1 MVVVIVNEYAE
12 SVSVNVDVEKESRL
26 NLPSEFMKSKHV
38 NAYLESE
45 GRMLEACEIASWV
58 VSELGYLL
66 ITVDKCVIAG

>member
-1 MVVVIVNEYAE
+1 MVIVNEYAE
-12 SVSVNVDVEKESRL
+12 SVSVNVGVEESTL
-26 NLPSEFMKSKHV
+26 NLPMEFIRSKHV
-38 NAYLESE
+38 NVYLESE

>member
-12 SVSVNVDVEKESRL
+12 SVSVNVGVEESTL
-26 NLPSEFMKSKHV
+26 NLPMEFIQSKHV
-38 NAYLESE
+38 NVYLESE